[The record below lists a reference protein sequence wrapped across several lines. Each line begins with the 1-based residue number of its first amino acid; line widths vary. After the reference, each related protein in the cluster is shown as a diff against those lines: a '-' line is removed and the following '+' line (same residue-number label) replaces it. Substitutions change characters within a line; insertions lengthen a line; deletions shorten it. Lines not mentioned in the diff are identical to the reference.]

1 VDTDTNNTGKNIKIT
16 DENADKVL
24 EQINKLNR

>member
-1 VDTDTNNTGKNIKIT
+1 VDTDTDSTGKNIKIT